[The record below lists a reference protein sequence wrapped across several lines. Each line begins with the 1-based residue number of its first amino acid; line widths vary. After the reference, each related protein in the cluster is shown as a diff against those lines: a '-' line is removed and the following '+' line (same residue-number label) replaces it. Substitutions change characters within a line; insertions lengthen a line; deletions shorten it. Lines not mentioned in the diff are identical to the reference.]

1 MRNIKVSE
9 ICRTAA
15 SYATLTRGRSELLRT
30 YIYLRSLP
38 SSVPE
43 FPFLE
48 FFPYMA
54 TDTINAVEIKIRIS
68 SVEVV
73 SVAERGRW
81 ARSAKCL

>member
-1 MRNIKVSE
+1 M
-9 ICRTAA
+9 
-15 SYATLTRGRSELLRT
+15 
-30 YIYLRSLP
+30 
-38 SSVPE
+38 PE